1 MNRFPNLHIRLA
13 LIERFH
19 CPSVVDDEVVCYRLA
34 LVDSSASA
42 MHKRIMVVGVFCDGT
57 LVYGR

>member
-1 MNRFPNLHIRLA
+1 MNRVPNLHIRLA

-34 LVDSSASA
+34 LVDTSASA
-42 MHKRIMVVGVFCDGT
+42 VHRRIMVVGFF
-57 LVYGR
+57 L